1 MNIHKF
7 NIKPK
12 DKQHKTIK
20 WIIPD
25 DIRQYV
31 KKVNSS
37 TWEIYSHEDILL
49 KPKEVKFLML
59 GIGFMMSEGVVLTSL
74 ANSLSK
80 KRCSIQNEVNLEDT
94 VNIIA
99 VITNNSKETVKI
111 QENDLLFL
119 VCYKKIM
126 MVFKK
131 MTEMKEKIYPE
142 LPTIR
147 EQPTA
152 PNVVNGGSDDR
163 GHSYRLKI
171 IREVQNFLE
180 EEIKKRDAFSKK
192 YFRKAKV
199 VNIVDNGLIVITIGA
214 EGTGAVLLS
223 TGVGVPFALALGIS
237 GVVTGAISL
246 IGNIFSKKATT
257 KVEKHLK
264 IKTLAM
270 AKLDTIAS
278 HVSKAMM
285 DDFINDEEF
294 MLIMEEM
301 EKYKAL
307 KEEIRNNTK
316 KKLKTEE
323 EESLIERGRQEAR
336 ESFRRLVEKNK
347 TI

>member
-1 MNIHKF
+1 
-7 NIKPK
+7 
-12 DKQHKTIK
+12 
-20 WIIPD
+20 
-25 DIRQYV
+25 
-31 KKVNSS
+31 
-37 TWEIYSHEDILL
+37 
-49 KPKEVKFLML
+49 
-59 GIGFMMSEGVVLTSL
+59 
-74 ANSLSK
+74 
-80 KRCSIQNEVNLEDT
+80 
-94 VNIIA
+94 
-99 VITNNSKETVKI
+99 
-111 QENDLLFL
+111 
-119 VCYKKIM
+119 
-126 MVFKK
+126 
-131 MTEMKEKIYPE
+131 MTEMKEKIYPT

-171 IREVQNFLE
+171 IREVQEFLE

-192 YFRKAKV
+192 YFRIAKV
-199 VNIVDNGLIVITIGA
+199 VNMVDNGLIVVTIGA
-214 EGTGAVLLS
+214 ERTGAVLLS
-223 TGVGVPFALALGIS
+223 TGVGAPFALALGIS

-257 KVEKHLK
+257 KAEKHLK

-294 MLIMEEM
+294 KLIMEEM
-301 EKYKAL
+301 EKYKAM

-323 EESLIERGRQEAR
+323 EDSLIERGRQEAR

-347 TI
+347 PN

>member
-1 MNIHKF
+1 
-7 NIKPK
+7 
-12 DKQHKTIK
+12 
-20 WIIPD
+20 
-25 DIRQYV
+25 
-31 KKVNSS
+31 
-37 TWEIYSHEDILL
+37 
-49 KPKEVKFLML
+49 
-59 GIGFMMSEGVVLTSL
+59 
-74 ANSLSK
+74 
-80 KRCSIQNEVNLEDT
+80 
-94 VNIIA
+94 
-99 VITNNSKETVKI
+99 
-111 QENDLLFL
+111 
-119 VCYKKIM
+119 
-126 MVFKK
+126 
-131 MTEMKEKIYPE
+131 MTEMKEKIYPT

-147 EQPTA
+147 EQPSA

-171 IREVQNFLE
+171 IREVQEFLE
-180 EEIKKRDAFSKK
+180 EEIKNREAFSKK
-192 YFRKAKV
+192 YFRIAKV
-199 VNIVDNGLIVITIGA
+199 VNMIDNALITITIGA

-223 TGVGVPFALALGIS
+223 TGVGAPFALALGIS

-257 KVEKHLK
+257 KAEKHLK

-285 DDFINDEEF
+285 DDFISDEEF
-294 MLIMEEM
+294 KLIMEEM

-307 KEEIRNNTK
+307 KEEVRNNTK

-347 TI
+347 PN